1 MIITLLR
8 IKNLIFDKKLNKI
21 MEKEYFLKFK
31 KIVETIVEILKSR
44 ELRLINIDQKLNS
57 MSPEDPGIS
66 FRISGMRYS
75 IGIWPCGEWS
85 DYYDVESNNYICV
98 FLIHDWLFDKFRPSS
113 ADISYDIFLNSEG
126 NYDLSDI
133 INVIVNTK
141 ENPIDTYC
149 SICENRIVDGNIKNR
164 RWFYFKEWYKA
175 IMYEITNRLKI
186 DIVPLWV
193 YNVLKL
199 IAYVDSRVEKTTI
212 FEEKDTIPRYTFG
225 FLSTIKCSED
235 DKSFR
240 KFYYL
245 YSELPRKI
253 IQKLGCDAYFNV
265 ADYNKDMSEREI
277 RIRLWKG
284 VVIYDE

>member
-1 MIITLLR
+1 
-8 IKNLIFDKKLNKI
+8 

-31 KIVETIVEILKSR
+31 KIVETIVEILKLK
-44 ELRLINIDQKLNS
+44 ELKLIDIDQKLDS
-57 MSPEDPGIS
+57 ISPEDPGIS

-75 IGIWPCGEWS
+75 IGIWPCGKWS
-85 DYYDVESNNYICV
+85 DYYDVGNINYICV

-113 ADISYDIFLNSEG
+113 ADIRYDISLNSVG
-126 NYDLSDI
+126 NYIGDI
-133 INVIVNTK
+133 TNNDIEAVNIIVDAK

-149 SICENRIVDGNIKNR
+149 SICESRIVGDNIKNR
-164 RWFYFKEWYKA
+164 RWFYFKEWCKVT
-175 IMYEITNRLKI
+175 MYEITNRLKI

-193 YNVLKL
+193 YNILKL

-225 FLSTIKCSED
+225 FLSTIKCSEN

-253 IQKLGCDAYFNV
+253 IRKLGCDAYFNV
-265 ADYNKDMSEREI
+265 ADYNKNMSEREI

-284 VVIYDE
+284 VVIYDDLD